1 MDLFYVHISIS
12 FLLCVSFFRK
22 KPQKHYISEALQER
36 RRPDLNRWIL
46 VLQTI
51 ALPLGYCAMLY
62 NYNKSINYSQSILIC
77 NLSHLMTPTGI
88 EPVLPPWKGDV
99 LTAWP
104 WSRVL
109 SPLGVSNVSDKKT
122 PRVGLEPTTT
132 RLTAECS
139 TIELSRKISCF
150 ISYLR
155 ECCAF
160 SKSYKAKCEEIIYSF
175 KTEHWNLISY
185 ILTSILLSYP
195 KPLVKPS
202 TD

>member
-1 MDLFYVHISIS
+1 
-12 FLLCVSFFRK
+12 
-22 KPQKHYISEALQER
+22 
-36 RRPDLNRWIL
+36 
-46 VLQTI
+46 
-51 ALPLGYCAMLY
+51 
-62 NYNKSINYSQSILIC
+62 
-77 NLSHLMTPTGI
+77 MTPTGI

-150 ISYLR
+150 TSYLR
-155 ECCAF
+155 ECYAF
-160 SKSYKAKCEEIIYSF
+160 SVHCQATYKGIYLFLQNRTLKS
-175 KTEHWNLISY
+175 NLY
-185 ILTSILLSYP
+185 ILTSILLFPIQNLWSSPRPISKCQLNTLLCLHLIPIYLVVFKGSYSF
-195 KPLVKPS
+195 LRDIS
-202 TD
+202 SWGGLHA